1 MDSDLPPAVFLMG
14 PTAAGKT
21 AAAMALFDQLP
32 VGLISVD
39 SAQVYRGL
47 DIGSAKATPE
57 ELQRYPHALIDIR
70 EPEDVYS
77 AADFVQD
84 AEQAMR
90 QLAAEGRLPV
100 LVGGTALYFRAL
112 LYGLDDLPPANPAIR
127 ACLQQQAEREGWE
140 ALYQRLAARDPA
152 AVRVIR
158 PSDRQRILRALELI
172 ELTGKGPGDLFSHA
186 RQPRFPTLRLVLTPA
201 DRRQLHQAIATR
213 LAGMFDQDFLGEV
226 EQLRGRPGL
235 SLATPSMRAVGYR
248 QAWAHLDGEY
258 DLEDCRARCR
268 AATRQLAKRQLT
280 AFRQFGATLWYDSK
294 SRQTLARVVE
304 RVKGFAGC

>member
-1 MDSDLPPAVFLMG
+1 MG

-47 DIGSAKATPE
+47 DIGSAKATPA

-77 AADFVQD
+77 AADFVRD

-90 QLAAEGRLPV
+90 QLAAQGRLPV

-127 ACLQQQAEREGWE
+127 ARLQAEAEREGWE
-140 ALYQRLAARDPA
+140 ALHQRLADRDPA
-152 AVRVIR
+152 SLRVIK
-158 PSDRQRILRALELI
+158 PADRQRILRALELI
-172 ELTGKGPGDLFSHA
+172 ELTGKGPGDLFNHA
-186 RQPRFPTLRLVLTPA
+186 RQPRFPALRFVLTPA
-201 DRRQLHQAIATR
+201 DRRQLHDAIARR
-213 LAGMFDQDFLGEV
+213 LEWMFEQGFLAEV
-226 EQLRGRPGL
+226 EALRRRPGL
-235 SLATPSMRAVGYR
+235 SPTTPAMRAVGYR
-248 QAWAHLDGEY
+248 QAWMHLEGEY
-258 DLEDCRARCR
+258 DQAECRVRAK

-294 SRQTLARVVE
+294 TRQSLKRVVE